1 MKLKLM
7 EKIITAN
14 IFTQEEIE
22 FLLTT
27 IIKENNND
35 TEN

>member
-7 EKIITAN
+7 EKILTAN

-22 FLLTT
+22 FLLSSLLE
-27 IIKENNND
+27 KENNND
-35 TEN
+35 K

>member
-7 EKIITAN
+7 EKILTSN

-22 FLLTT
+22 FLLNLLLE
-27 IIKENNND
+27 KENNND
-35 TEN
+35 K

>member
-7 EKIITAN
+7 EKILTSN

-22 FLLTT
+22 FLLNSLLE
-27 IIKENNND
+27 KEKNND
-35 TEN
+35 K

>member
-7 EKIITAN
+7 EKILTSN

-22 FLLTT
+22 FLLNSLLE
-27 IIKENNND
+27 KENNN
-35 TEN
+35 ER

>member
-7 EKIITAN
+7 EKILTAN

>member
-7 EKIITAN
+7 QKILTAN

-22 FLLTT
+22 FLLNSLLE
-27 IIKENNND
+27 KENNN
-35 TEN
+35 EK

>member
-7 EKIITAN
+7 EKILTSN

-22 FLLTT
+22 FLLNSLLE
-27 IIKENNND
+27 KENNND
-35 TEN
+35 K

>member
-7 EKIITAN
+7 EKILTAN

-22 FLLTT
+22 FLLNS

>member
-7 EKIITAN
+7 EKILTSN

-22 FLLTT
+22 FLLNS
-27 IIKENNND
+27 ILEKENNN
-35 TEN
+35 ER

>member
-7 EKIITAN
+7 EKILTSN

-22 FLLTT
+22 FLLNLLLE
-27 IIKENNND
+27 KENNN
-35 TEN
+35 ER

>member
-7 EKIITAN
+7 EKILTSN

-22 FLLTT
+22 FLLNS
-27 IIKENNND
+27 ILEKENNN
-35 TEN
+35 EK

>member
-7 EKIITAN
+7 EKILTSN

-22 FLLTT
+22 FLLNSLLE
-27 IIKENNND
+27 KENNN
-35 TEN
+35 EK